1 MGNVDLIAFI
11 KWLWAALPPIMWK
24 MWGIIDA
31 RFKQVEDDGK
41 DVKEQLSNMK
51 SSIEVLVERSG
62 NQEKSQD
69 TLRGELRDMS
79 VKFDK
84 LYELLMTKK

>member
-1 MGNVDLIAFI
+1 MGNVDLVAFI

-41 DVKEQLSNMK
+41 DVKQELSNMK
-51 SSIEVLVERSG
+51 ASIEVLIERSD
-62 NQEKSQD
+62 NQKQRQD
-69 TLRGELRDMS
+69 DISDKIDKIYEILMKRD
-79 VKFDK
+79 
-84 LYELLMTKK
+84 